1 MSIPRRTFLR
11 GAALAGVGASLGA
24 KPAVTGPLDP
34 HRGGTDRQQS
44 SHGKSVHTVLDR
56 DPPFIYV
63 DSCMQI
69 WPDADLHLA
78 HRHGVTAYGVTAWD
92 PHANMAEATD
102 GIMYWHGVVR
112 EHPNLTIVRTV
123 DDVRRAKREGQAG
136 LLLAA
141 QCGDW
146 VGYDLGRVQAMADL
160 GLRMMLL
167 VYNANNPLACGSL
180 DRTDGGLSRL
190 GERVVEECNRVGILL
205 DCSHTGKRSS
215 LEILE
220 RSEYPCVF
228 SHSNPNAI
236 SPNPRNIDDDQIM
249 ACISAGGV
257 ISLVSWG
264 PLCMRPGTTHR
275 PTLEEFFQI
284 IDYVVNMA
292 GTTNNVGI
300 STDMSIGTYP
310 DHPHDPFGPPEY
322 PDIAAQYNEHVTSDF
337 RSPERQVEGFGDYA
351 QIVQVAEGLSE
362 WGYSDEDVEKMLAEN
377 FLRVC
382 REVWGG

>member
-1 MSIPRRTFLR
+1 VSIPRRNFLR
-11 GAALAGVGASLGA
+11 GAALAGAGATLGA
-24 KPAVTGPLDP
+24 ISGGEGPTGSLPE
-34 HRGGTDRQQS
+34 GSKMQQT

-63 DSCMQI
+63 DPCMQI

-92 PHANMAEATD
+92 PHAEMATASD
-102 GIMYWHGVVR
+102 GIMHWHGAAR
-112 EHPNLTIVRTV
+112 EHPNLTIIRTV
-123 DDVRRAKREGQAG
+123 ADVRAAKREGKAG

-146 VGYDLGRVQAMADL
+146 VGYDLSRVQAMAEL

-167 VYNANNPLACGSL
+167 VYNANNQLACGSL

-190 GERVVEECNRVGILL
+190 GERVVEECNRVGIVL
-205 DCSHTGKRSS
+205 DCSHTAKRSS
-215 LEILE
+215 MEIME
-220 RSEYPCVF
+220 RSEHPCVF
-228 SHSNPNAI
+228 SHSNPSAI
-236 SPNPRNIDDDQIM
+236 SPNPRNIDDEQIR
-249 ACISAGGV
+249 ACISGQGV
-257 ISLVSWG
+257 MALVSWG

-275 PTLEEFFQI
+275 PTLDEFFQI
-284 IDYVVNMA
+284 IDHVANMA
-292 GTTNNVGI
+292 GSIDHVAI

-310 DHPHDPFGPPEY
+310 DHPHDPFQPPQY

-351 QIVQVAEGLSE
+351 QIVEVADGLSL
-362 WGYSDEDVEKMLAEN
+362 WGFSDEEVKKILAEN

-382 REVWGG
+382 EEVWGG

>member
-1 MSIPRRTFLR
+1 VSIPRRNFLR
-11 GAALAGVGASLGA
+11 GAALAGAGATLGA
-24 KPAVTGPLDP
+24 ISGGEGPTGNLPE
-34 HRGGTDRQQS
+34 GSKMQQT

-63 DSCMQI
+63 DPCMQI

-92 PHANMAEATD
+92 PHAEMATASD
-102 GIMYWHGVVR
+102 GIMHWHGAAR
-112 EHPNLTIVRTV
+112 EHPNLTIIRTV
-123 DDVRRAKREGQAG
+123 ADVRAAKREGKAG

-146 VGYDLGRVQAMADL
+146 VGYDLSRVQAMAEL

-167 VYNANNPLACGSL
+167 VYNANNQLACGSL
-180 DRTDGGLSRL
+180 DRTDGGLTRL
-190 GERVVEECNRVGILL
+190 GERVVEECNRVGIVL
-205 DCSHTGKRSS
+205 DCSHTAKRSS
-215 LEILE
+215 MEIME
-220 RSEYPCVF
+220 RSEHPCVF
-228 SHSNPNAI
+228 SHSNPSAI
-236 SPNPRNIDDDQIM
+236 SPNPRNIDDEQIR
-249 ACISAGGV
+249 ACISGQGV
-257 ISLVSWG
+257 MALVSWG

-275 PTLEEFFQI
+275 PTLDEFFQI
-284 IDYVVNMA
+284 IDHVANMA
-292 GTTNNVGI
+292 GSIDNVAI

-310 DHPHDPFGPPEY
+310 DHPHDPFHPPQY

-351 QIVQVAEGLSE
+351 QIVEVADGLSQ
-362 WGYSDEDVEKMLAEN
+362 WGFSDEEVKKILAEN

-382 REVWGG
+382 EEVWGG

>member
-1 MSIPRRTFLR
+1 MSIPRRNFIR

-24 KPAVTGPLDP
+24 APAHGSGPAAERETALNQE
-34 HRGGTDRQQS
+34 T

-63 DSCMQI
+63 DPCMQI

-92 PHANMAEATD
+92 PHSDMTMATD

-112 EHPNLTIVRTV
+112 EHPNLTVIRSVE
-123 DDVRRAKREGQAG
+123 DVRVAKREGKAG

-141 QCGDW
+141 QDGDW
-146 VGYDLGRVQAMADL
+146 VGYDLSRIQAMADL

-167 VYNANNPLACGSL
+167 VYNANNQLAGGAL
-180 DRTDGGLSRL
+180 DRVDGGLSRL
-190 GERVVEECNRVGILL
+190 GQRVVEECNRVGIVL

-215 LEILE
+215 MEIME
-220 RSEYPCVF
+220 RSAHPCVF
-228 SHSNPNAI
+228 SHSNPSSI
-236 SPNPRNIDDDQIM
+236 SPNPRNIDDEQIT
-249 ACISAGGV
+249 ACISGGGV
-257 ISLVSWG
+257 VALVSWG

-275 PTLEEFFQI
+275 PTMEEFFQI
-284 IDYVVNMA
+284 IDYVVDMA
-292 GTTNNVGI
+292 GNTDPVAI

-310 DHPHDPFGPPEY
+310 DHPHDPFGPPAY

-337 RSPERQVEGFGDYA
+337 RSPMRQIQGFGDYA
-351 QIVQVAEGLSE
+351 QIVQVAEGLSA
-362 WGYSDEDVEKMLAEN
+362 WGYSDEDVKKILAEN

-382 REVWGG
+382 GEVWG